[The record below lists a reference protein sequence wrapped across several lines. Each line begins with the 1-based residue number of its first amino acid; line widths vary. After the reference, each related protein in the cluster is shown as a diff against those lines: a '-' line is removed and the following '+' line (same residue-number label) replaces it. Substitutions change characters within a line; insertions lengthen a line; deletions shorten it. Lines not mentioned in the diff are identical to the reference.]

1 MGIGKS
7 YKSAHISPP
16 TQPCPRASPSA
27 HPTWFL
33 RTPVQQLV
41 SLSTLVP
48 PSVAC
53 LFFCPLRLEVLF
65 LLPLA
70 CLVGM
75 SVLLL
80 RCHYRLLARW
90 PSDLRLRTWSH
101 ASALTLSSY
110 CPLPSW
116 RKRCRQSQ
124 GSLDH
129 NQAVCIV
136 NLYPI
141 LIIINACYKDE
152 HDCLCPRS
160 ITI

>member
-16 TQPCPRASPSA
+16 TQPCPRASLSA

-41 SLSTLVP
+41 SSSTLVP

-53 LFFCPLRLEVLF
+53 LFFCPLRLEVLS

-70 CLVGM
+70 CLVGL
-75 SVLLL
+75 SVFLL
-80 RCHYRLLARW
+80 RCHYHLLARW
-90 PSDLRLRTWSH
+90 PSDLRLRAWSQ

-124 GSLDH
+124 GRLDH
-129 NQAVCIV
+129 NQVVFIV
-136 NLYPI
+136 SLYPI
-141 LIIINACYKDE
+141 LIITNAYYKDE
-152 HDCLCPRS
+152 HDRLCPRN